1 MVRTPAPLERPGSQ
15 RWRMRDRLSP
25 PSSGITVKTVADLRA
40 GDRVRYRGIILD
52 VLRVED
58 TIPQFTRE
66 PLRVI
71 YGQAGDAAPAHVA
84 WPVGDFVEIIAEAA

>member
-1 MVRTPAPLERPGSQ
+1 M
-15 RWRMRDRLSP
+15 
-25 PSSGITVKTVADLRA
+25 KTVADLQ
-40 GDRVRYRGIILD
+40 GGERVRYRGVVVD

-71 YGQAGDAAPAHVA
+71 YGRILGAPPTHVA
-84 WPVGDFVEIIAEAA
+84 WPLGDIVELVAA

>member
-1 MVRTPAPLERPGSQ
+1 M
-15 RWRMRDRLSP
+15 
-25 PSSGITVKTVADLRA
+25 KTVADLQ
-40 GDRVRYRGIILD
+40 GGERVRYRGLVLD

-71 YGQAGDAAPAHVA
+71 YGQPLDTEPTHVA
-84 WPVGDFVEIIAEAA
+84 WPLGDIVEIIARAA

>member
-1 MVRTPAPLERPGSQ
+1 M
-15 RWRMRDRLSP
+15 M
-25 PSSGITVKTVADLRA
+25 TVADLRA
-40 GDRVRYRGIILD
+40 GHRVRYRGVVLD

-71 YGQAGDAAPAHVA
+71 YGRAAGSSPAHVA
-84 WPVGDFVEIIAEAA
+84 WPMSDLVELIH

>member
-1 MVRTPAPLERPGSQ
+1 M
-15 RWRMRDRLSP
+15 
-25 PSSGITVKTVADLRA
+25 KTVADLRA

-71 YGQAGDAAPAHVA
+71 YGQTADAPPAHVA
-84 WPVGDFVEIIAEAA
+84 WPLGDFVEIIAEAA

>member
-1 MVRTPAPLERPGSQ
+1 M
-15 RWRMRDRLSP
+15 
-25 PSSGITVKTVADLRA
+25 KTVADLRA
-40 GDRVRYRGIILD
+40 GDRVRYRGVILD

-71 YGQAGDAAPAHVA
+71 YGQPAGAAPAHVA
-84 WPVGDFVEIIAEAA
+84 WPLGDLVEIIAEAA

>member
-1 MVRTPAPLERPGSQ
+1 MVT
-15 RWRMRDRLSP
+15 
-25 PSSGITVKTVADLRA
+25 TVADLCA
-40 GDRVRYRGIILD
+40 GQRVRYRGIILD

-71 YGQAGDAAPAHVA
+71 YGQTLDALPAHVA
-84 WPVGDFVEIIAEAA
+84 WPLGHLVEIIPT